1 MAYAVGMNVKLGQ
14 SSPEEGLAM
23 LRDMVVPH
31 AKSQPGFQNGTWMN
45 ADGDGLGVVVFDT
58 REHAEAAL
66 DVLKPPPGGPTLL
79 SAKVYEVGAQA

>member
-1 MAYAVGMNVKLGQ
+1 MNVKLNQ

-31 AKSQPGFQNGTWMN
+31 AKSPPGFQNGTWMN
-45 ADGDGLGVVVFDT
+45 ADGDGMGIVVFDT
-58 REHAEAAL
+58 LAHAQAAL
-66 DVLKPPPGGPTLL
+66 DALKPLPGGPELV